1 MTQTLTPELD
11 LEFQIAQEQAR
22 LSAVEKARKDRIN
35 QEQRE
40 LNEIATSKQRIA
52 ALQRQ
57 QAQGR
62 YEEALA
68 QNAPALAANKQEIEK
83 LFDVLS
89 GIQQTIA
96 AGYPQYERV
105 EKSFQAQQSVHDRV
119 INAAQGL
126 LTEMPIV
133 EDDRLYDG
141 QMRQQAREISAYEG
155 PITPALSIGF
165 ALMRWVT
172 LGKGEPEI
180 RYRQGIAW
188 AITGMM
194 FPFDEKNPPTDE
206 ALRNQLKAQLSRVRL
221 PLGG

>member
-1 MTQTLTPELD
+1 MTDITIDIQS
-11 LEFQIAQEQAR
+11 QIAQEQSH
-22 LSAVEKARKDRIN
+22 LQAVEKARKDRIN

-40 LNEIATSKQRIA
+40 LKEIETSKQRIA

-57 QAQGR
+57 QAQVS

-68 QNAPALAANKQEIEK
+68 LNAPALAANNQEIEK

-105 EKSFQAQQSVHDRV
+105 EKSFQAQQNVHDRV

-133 EDDRLYDG
+133 DDDRLYDG
-141 QMRQQAREISAYEG
+141 LMRKQAIELRSYEG

-206 ALRNQLKAQLSRVRL
+206 AIRNQLKSQLSRVQN
-221 PLGG
+221 P